1 MDLDGGGGAVA
12 LVPDGIDGMGGCP
25 FPLPG
30 GGGGGP
36 CLDCGLAVPVGGI
49 LGNGLDDGPDGGTGR
64 GREFS
69 DADGLF
75 AIGGGVGRGLELPL
89 GGWGREVLELFGE
102 GGLKP
107 GGFIAEPLGPP
118 VPVLPPADLSLG
130 IPPAN
135 RPPSPPEG
143 APIEPLLPPPPM
155 LPPLELG
162 LTAPKDGALRS
173 FVSVFLS
180 LAPL

>member
-1 MDLDGGGGAVA
+1 MDLDGGGGAAV

-25 FPLPG
+25 FALPG

-36 CLDCGLAVPVGGI
+36 CLDCGFAVTAGGI

-75 AIGGGVGRGLELPL
+75 AIGGGVGRGLELPV

-118 VPVLPPADLSLG
+118 FPPDLSLG

-143 APIEPLLPPPPM
+143 APIALPPPPPPM